1 MTIQTDTAIVPFKGA
16 IYPVRSINPK
26 IMRYSEG
33 DRYLQNETA
42 DMKYSSDQSG
52 NTYGRFG
59 KESKAGNCSL
69 GENVD
74 IYI

>member
-1 MTIQTDTAIVPFKGA
+1 MTIQTDTAIVPFQGMIHPA
-16 IYPVRSINPK
+16 RSINPK

-42 DMKYSSDQSG
+42 DMKDSYDQSG

-59 KESKAGNCSL
+59 KELKADNCSL
-69 GENVD
+69 GENID